1 LGIRQARGIA
11 KSACVTPFF
20 GVIMFR
26 VTSGLDK
33 TYNMLDDTRQAEQYA
48 NAVN

>member
-1 LGIRQARGIA
+1 MRQPRVVATSTCA
-11 KSACVTPFF
+11 TLFF
-20 GVIMFR
+20 GVIMVR
-26 VTSGLDK
+26 VTSGLDR